1 MQNQSHTVNIS
12 KLSILIYSLVF
23 LFFLQLVSDFIEAIY
38 TFGLL
43 GTDIP
48 PEIISVV
55 FFFSPVLLISFR
67 RGLPARALPWLMG
80 SIGVA
85 RALAVSLDTT
95 NRMLIS
101 GVGVGLFFLFLPSL
115 FANQS
120 VRKIKA
126 SSIELGI
133 GLTLTLALSISLRL
147 LGAGT
152 DLSFIY
158 PWISWVL
165 AALLLVS
172 LLIYRQPSPVSATG
186 EHKKAKTGTLML
198 LILGITSSLL
208 TLYFTFSSPLV
219 LGRWSGVD
227 ARVVITLVAL
237 ALILFSIA
245 LGCNRL
251 EKPSK
256 STVILWNLLFWVS
269 GVSAI
274 LINQVPFPNDPG
286 VFPIYQPEITLW
298 QQTPFFIFL
307 LLHPIVI
314 VNFIFL
320 ARDLAGREPSSRQ
333 LAVGTLIG
341 STFFL
346 LIVLAQAFTTVYD
359 YIPVIGPWFRDRFWL
374 IFTAAALGS
383 LIPSLTLHKNFKPP
397 EYKPAPIFTVLI
409 CIFLIGGTAW
419 VFIREP
425 APQSPPSSEVVRVLT
440 FNIQQGYDSV
450 GSRNYQGQL
459 ELIRSLDADIIG
471 LQESDTA
478 RFSGGNADLVR
489 TINDGLQ
496 MYSYYGPRTVTGTFG
511 IALLSRYPIE
521 NPRTFYMY
529 SAGEQTAAIEAQIT
543 INGRQFHVLVTHLGN
558 GGPLIQQQQVL
569 AALAGK
575 HDVIA
580 MGDFN
585 FEMDTEQYAL
595 TTQTYASAW
604 MTAGLQLPPGL
615 EKEDLIDH
623 IFLSDWQSLRMAEY
637 IDSPASDHPALL
649 VEIIP

>member
-1 MQNQSHTVNIS
+1 MKNQSPSVNTP
-12 KLSILIYSLVF
+12 KLSILTYSLVF

-55 FFFSPVLLISFR
+55 FFFAPVLLIPFR
-67 RGLPARALPWLMG
+67 RGLPARALPWLMAA
-80 SIGVA
+80 IGIC
-85 RALAVSLDTT
+85 RALAVSLDTA

-101 GVGVGLFFLFLPSL
+101 GVGVGLFFLLLPTL
-115 FANQS
+115 FSSQS
-120 VRKIKA
+120 VRKSKA
-126 SSIELGI
+126 SAIELGI
-133 GLTLTLALSISLRL
+133 GLTFALALSISLRL

-158 PWISWVL
+158 PWVSWVL
-165 AALLLVS
+165 AALLLIS
-172 LLIYRQPSPVSATG
+172 LLFYRQPARVSTPG
-186 EHKKAKTGTLML
+186 DHKKAKTGTAVL

-208 TLYFTFSSPLV
+208 ILYFAFSSPLV

-237 ALILFSIA
+237 PLLLFSIA
-245 LGCNRL
+245 IGGNRCQQL
-251 EKPSK
+251 SSSK
-256 STVILWNLLFWVS
+256 VIIWNLLFWVS

-274 LINQVPFPNDPG
+274 LINQVPFPNDPNA
-286 VFPIYQPEITLW
+286 FPLYQGEITIW
-298 QQTPFFIFL
+298 QQVPFFVFL
-307 LLHPIVI
+307 LLHPVVM
-314 VNFIFL
+314 VNFILL
-320 ARDLAGREPSSRQ
+320 ATDLVGREPSPRQ
-333 LAVGTLIG
+333 LAGGALIG

-374 IFTAAALGS
+374 IFAVTSLGS
-383 LIPSLTLHKNFKPP
+383 LLPVLTLHKSLKLPTF
-397 EYKPAPIFTVLI
+397 KPAPIFVVFICVLLISDTV
-409 CIFLIGGTAW
+409 W

-425 APQSPPSSEVVRVLT
+425 SPQSPPSSEVVRVLT
-440 FNIQQGYDSV
+440 YNIQQGYDTS
-450 GSRNYQGQL
+450 GNRNYQGQL

-489 TINDGLQ
+489 TISDGLQ
-496 MYSYYGPRTVTGTFG
+496 MYSYFGPRTVTGTFG

-575 HDVIA
+575 QDVIA

-585 FEMDTEQYAL
+585 FEMATEQYAL

-604 MTAGLQLPPGL
+604 MTAGLPLPAGL
-615 EKEDLIDH
+615 DQDDLIDH
-623 IFLSDWQSLRMAEY
+623 IFVSDWQSLRMAEY
-637 IDSPASDHPALL
+637 FNSPASDHPALL
-649 VEIIP
+649 VEIVP